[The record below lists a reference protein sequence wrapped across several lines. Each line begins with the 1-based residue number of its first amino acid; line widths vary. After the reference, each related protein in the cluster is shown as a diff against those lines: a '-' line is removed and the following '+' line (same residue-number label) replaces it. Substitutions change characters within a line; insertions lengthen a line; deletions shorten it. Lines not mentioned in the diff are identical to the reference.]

1 MVLPAKN
8 TTLFSVHRL
17 ASQDGLSN
25 PSIWFD
31 QLVKQQMD
39 QPPTLSVKDQQSA
52 YPPEN
57 EESSPNLSI
66 SSHYCEQLTPRIADN
81 NWILFYTT
89 THKKNK

>member
-1 MVLPAKN
+1 
-8 TTLFSVHRL
+8 
-17 ASQDGLSN
+17 
-25 PSIWFD
+25 
-31 QLVKQQMD
+31 MD

-66 SSHYCEQLTPRIADN
+66 SSHYCEPPRIADN